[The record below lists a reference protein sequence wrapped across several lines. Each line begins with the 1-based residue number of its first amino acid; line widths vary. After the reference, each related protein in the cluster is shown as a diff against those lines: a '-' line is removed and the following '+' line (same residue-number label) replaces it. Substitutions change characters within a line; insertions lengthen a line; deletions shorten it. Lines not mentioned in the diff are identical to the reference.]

1 MPLGPFAASSDV
13 TTPLRVLHLEDST
26 IDADVV
32 RYRLAVGG
40 FSCDILV
47 VKDQGSFETAL
58 AQRPFELILLDYN
71 LAGYD
76 GISALKHA
84 QLTRPDIPVILIS
97 GTVGDEEAVRC
108 LHFGA
113 TDYLLK
119 SRLDRL
125 VPAVHRALRESEA
138 GAARRR
144 AEVSLAD
151 SEARKAAILDSVLD
165 CIVTMDAGGTLIE
178 FNAAA
183 ARTFGYTKTQA
194 IGRPLLDL
202 IIPARFREMYRA
214 GLRRYLETG
223 EGGLIGAPVEI
234 QAMRSDGTELPVELA
249 ITATNSRPPIFTGV
263 LRDITARK
271 QAEATRASLAAIV
284 DSSDDAIFAVALDD
298 TILTWNGGAE
308 RLYGYA
314 ASEVIGANRSIIV
327 PAGHSDELS
336 RITARAQRGEA
347 GEPFE
352 TKRVRK
358 DGSLVDIS
366 LLISPMMD
374 SAGVVTGVSAIAR
387 DITSLKN
394 SEAAV
399 RVERDRAKR
408 YLDMPEVILL
418 ALDRSGAVTLA
429 NRYAC
434 SILEWSAEDL
444 VGRDWI
450 ETCVPARLRE
460 AVRQSFRALFAG
472 DLSVI
477 EQPILT
483 RSGGER
489 LDRMAEHPAARRP
502 GTGDRHVQLR
512 HRHHRARPRRGGVAG
527 RRRADAV
534 CPAERQR
541 RHLGHRLHHR
551 RPRLVRNARSPV
563 RPAARNFWRDLRGVH
578 GEDSSRRSPDRA
590 RHDREGDAAGIDFQ
604 MQNRS
609 LWPDGTVR
617 WLSGAGRFQLGEDDE
632 PLRGVGISLDLTD
645 ARALEAQYQQAQK
658 MEAIGQLAAGVAH
671 DFNNL
676 LTVILG
682 FCELLFEDL
691 DPAEPRHADITEIQK
706 AGQRGA
712 ALTRQLLTFSR
723 KEIIEPTLLDVNAV
737 VANMRVLLGRLIGED
752 VEIVLAPRAR
762 GGAGEDR
769 SRADSSRSC

>member
-1 MPLGPFAASSDV
+1 MPKWCATGWHAAG
-13 TTPLRVLHLEDST
+13 LR
-26 IDADVV
+26 
-32 RYRLAVGG
+32 
-40 FSCDILV
+40 CDILV
-47 VKDQGSFETAL
+47 VKAQGEFETAL
-58 AQRPFELILLDYN
+58 AQHPFELILLDYN
-71 LAGYD
+71 LPGYD

-84 QLTRPDIPVILIS
+84 QLMRPDIPVILIS

-125 VPAVHRALRESEA
+125 VPAVRRALRESEMH
-138 GAARRR
+138 AARRR

-165 CIVTMDAGGTLIE
+165 CIVTMDAGGTVIE

-183 ARTFGYTKTQA
+183 ARTFGYTKTEA

-202 IIPARFREMYRA
+202 IIPARFRDMYRA
-214 GLRRYLETG
+214 GLMRYLETG
-223 EGGLIGAPVEI
+223 EGGLIGALVEI
-234 QAMRSDGTELPVELA
+234 TAMRSDGSELPVELA
-249 ITATNSRPPIFTGV
+249 ITATKSRPPIFTGV

-284 DSSDDAIFAVALDD
+284 DSSDDAIFAMALDD

-314 ASEVIGANRSIIV
+314 ASEMIGANRSILV
-327 PAGHSDELS
+327 PAGHRDELVP
-336 RITARAQRGEA
+336 IMGRAQRGEA

-358 DGSLVDIS
+358 DGSLVDVS
-366 LLISPMMD
+366 LLISPMTD
-374 SAGVVTGVSAIAR
+374 SAGVVTSVSAIAR

-418 ALDRSGAVTLA
+418 ALDMNGVVTLA

-434 SILEWSAEDL
+434 STLEWSAEDL

-460 AVRQSFRALFAG
+460 AERQSFRALIAG

-489 LDRMAEHPAARRP
+489 LIEWRNTLQRDDLGRV
-502 GTGDRHVQLR
+502 DRHVQFR
-512 HRHHRARPRRGGVAG
+512 HRHHRTRPRRGGVA
-527 RRRADAV
+527 RQRRADAV

-563 RPAARNFWRDLRGVH
+563 RPAARNLWRDLRGVH

-590 RHDREGDAAGIDFQ
+590 RHDRESDPRGH
-604 MQNRS
+604 R
-609 LWPDGTVR
+609 
-617 WLSGAGRFQLGEDDE
+617 LSNAEPIALARRHGAVAERRGPLPAGRGRRAAARGRHLAGPDRRPRARGAVSAGAEDGGHRTAGRRRRARFQQPAHRDPGV
-632 PLRGVGISLDLTD
+632 LRAVAGRSRSRRSRVMPTSPRSRR
-645 ARALEAQYQQAQK
+645 RA
-658 MEAIGQLAAGVAH
+658 
-671 DFNNL
+671 
-676 LTVILG
+676 
-682 FCELLFEDL
+682 
-691 DPAEPRHADITEIQK
+691 
-706 AGQRGA
+706 QRGA
-712 ALTRQLLTFSR
+712 ALTRQLLAFSR

-737 VANMRVLLGRLIGED
+737 VTEHAGRCS
-752 VEIVLAPRAR
+752 
-762 GGAGEDR
+762 GG
-769 SRADSSRSC
+769 